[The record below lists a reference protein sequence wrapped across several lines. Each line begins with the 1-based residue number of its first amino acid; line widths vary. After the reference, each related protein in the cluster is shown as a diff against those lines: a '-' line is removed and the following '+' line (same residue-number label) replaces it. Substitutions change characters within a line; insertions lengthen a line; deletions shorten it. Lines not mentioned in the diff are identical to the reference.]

1 MIACLR
7 GNHFFE
13 ATTRI
18 SRTSSKMNLMA
29 RVAKFPSGRG
39 RFRGSRL
46 TNPQIRPSISI
57 LLSVAGGSAIGIVDR
72 DRGDGVDI
80 HFLGRKIAN
89 RRFQLSFPS
98 GTYLFGRLFGLFSW
112 FFFPSP
118 PPPSFLLHD
127 FASLAKRSNKM
138 TMMKRFFLLLCS
150 LLFLFFFFTARRE
163 KR

>member
-1 MIACLR
+1 
-7 GNHFFE
+7 
-13 ATTRI
+13 
-18 SRTSSKMNLMA
+18 MNLMA

-57 LLSVAGGSAIGIVDR
+57 LLSVVSGSAIGIVDR
-72 DRGDGVDI
+72 DRGDGVVDI
-80 HFLGRKIAN
+80 HFLGRKIAK

-98 GTYLFGRLFGLFSW
+98 GTYLFGRLFGLFSCH
-112 FFFPSP
+112 FF
-118 PPPSFLLHD
+118 PPPSPSTILLPWRND
-127 FASLAKRSNKM
+127 PAPLQSERSNKT

-150 LLFLFFFFTARRE
+150 LFFFFLTAWRE

>member
-72 DRGDGVDI
+72 DRGDGVVDI

-98 GTYLFGRLFGLFSW
+98 GTYLFGRLFGLFSC
-112 FFFPSP
+112 FFFPP
-118 PPPSFLLHD
+118 
-127 FASLAKRSNKM
+127 
-138 TMMKRFFLLLCS
+138 LLLPS
-150 LLFLFFFFTARRE
+150 SSSTILLPWRNDPIRWRWWNDSFFCFVLYYFFFSF
-163 KR
+163 